1 MKTTA
6 GKAPELLSPA
16 GDRERLDM
24 ALAYGADAVYLAG
37 TRFGMRAAAGNF
49 DRDGLRAAV
58 EKSHGLGVKVYVTV
72 NTLPRNDELPELPG
86 YLEYLAEIGADAVIA
101 ADVGVM
107 AMCRRYA
114 PSLRL
119 HVSTQAGVTNYA
131 SACALYD
138 LGAKR
143 IVLARELTLSEISG
157 IRENTPEDLELEAF
171 VHGAM
176 CVSFSGRCLLSN
188 YLAGRDANRGECA
201 QPCRWRYHLVEEQRP
216 DEPLEITED
225 GGTFI
230 LNSRDLCMI
239 DHLAELHD
247 AGVDSFKIEGRM
259 KSFYYTAA
267 VTNAYRRAIDC
278 LMRGEPLPDVWRRE
292 VLKVSHREYSTGFY
306 FDGGGPGQF
315 YSDAMYTS
323 QCDVVAV
330 VEECGGDGAARV
342 TQRNRFFP
350 GDTLELLTPDAEP
363 VEFTAGPLTDAEG
376 ENVESAN
383 HPMMELRMRLPR
395 QAPPLSILRKART

>member
-1 MKTTA
+1 MMSTA
-6 GKAPELLSPA
+6 DKAPELLSPA

-49 DRDGLRAAV
+49 DRDALRAAV
-58 EKSHGLGVKVYVTV
+58 EKSHSAGVKVYVTV

-86 YLEYLAEIGADAVIA
+86 FLEYLEEIGADAVIA
-101 ADVGVM
+101 ADMGVM
-107 AMCRRYA
+107 ALCRKYA
-114 PSLRL
+114 PSVRI

-131 SACALYD
+131 AARAFHD

-143 IVLARELTLSEISG
+143 IVLARELTLPEIAG

-188 YLAGRDANRGECA
+188 YLTGRDANRGECA
-201 QPCRWRYHLVEEQRP
+201 QPCRWRYRLVEEQRP

-225 GGTFI
+225 GGTFL

-239 DHLAELHD
+239 EHLRELRD
-247 AGVDSFKIEGRM
+247 AGVGSFKIEGRM
-259 KSFYYTAA
+259 KSFYYTAV

-278 LMRGEPLPDVWRRE
+278 MMREEPLPDVWRRE

-306 FDGGGPGQF
+306 FDSNGPGQV

-323 QCDVVAV
+323 ECDVAAV
-330 VEECGGDGAARV
+330 VEECGGDGLARV

-363 VEFTAGPLTDAEG
+363 IEFTAGPLTDAEG
-376 ENVESAN
+376 ENVEIAN
-383 HPMMELRMRLPR
+383 HPMMELWMRLPR
-395 QAPPLSILRKART
+395 PAPRLSILRKART